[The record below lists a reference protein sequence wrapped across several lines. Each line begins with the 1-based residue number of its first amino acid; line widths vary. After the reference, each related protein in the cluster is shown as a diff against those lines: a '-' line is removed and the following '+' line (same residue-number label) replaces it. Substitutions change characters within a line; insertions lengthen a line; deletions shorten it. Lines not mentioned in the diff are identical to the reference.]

1 MCSWKEWRYNKFL
14 FVTQDNLTHSSKC
27 TFICL
32 VTLLSGRKKNTWRE
46 FIVYNQGEMS
56 ADEVFFLLCLDM
68 STKWGGGGE
77 KKSTFY
83 CHMSVKI
90 VLKLSIIMAFHAAIF
105 KKMRPN
111 LVKFATT
118 PHSKKKLSCHLV
130 SCRKK
135 NDRNSVSNMEV
146 VIFSLHLIAKNNKSH
161 RSREIAMWYLQY
173 FFSLLFC
180 SFLLF
185 FHRLTHYSSWRL
197 LTGVVVCME

>member
-1 MCSWKEWRYNKFL
+1 MSLRRLCEKDKCAVGRSGDTTNFCLLLKIIS
-14 FVTQDNLTHSSKC
+14 LTLRNAH
-27 TFICL
+27 
-32 VTLLSGRKKNTWRE
+32 LSASLPYWVEEKKNTWRE

-77 KKSTFY
+77 KKLTFY
-83 CHMSVKI
+83 CHMNVKI

-135 NDRNSVSNMEV
+135 
-146 VIFSLHLIAKNNKSH
+146 K
-161 RSREIAMWYLQY
+161 RSQ
-173 FFSLLFC
+173 
-180 SFLLF
+180 
-185 FHRLTHYSSWRL
+185 
-197 LTGVVVCME
+197 